1 MIRRILLL
9 LTLATM
15 LLSQASHAAV
25 PINRVTTGN
34 CPNGRTWV
42 SNIEYESTTGD
53 IICISGIRCDGSTYT
68 NCPSGG
74 KTGPQGS
81 STTIDNGNLVVVI
94 TGGSARVT
102 VHRASDGHQVHDFGT
117 VSGSASVPTSSIGS
131 GNFTVAAR
139 DPSTDMVADANMITI
154 P

>member
-1 MIRRILLL
+1 MSRFLVVLV
-9 LTLATM
+9 LATVTGVTSS
-15 LLSQASHAAV
+15 LFAV
-25 PINRVTTGN
+25 PINRVTTGP
-34 CPNGRTWV
+34 CSNGRTWI

-53 IICISGIRCDGSTYT
+53 IICISGTRCDGSTYS

-74 KTGPQGS
+74 PTGPQGS
-81 STTIDNGNLVVVI
+81 TSTIDNGNLVVTV
-94 TGGSARVT
+94 TNGLGRVT

-131 GNFTVAAR
+131 GNYTIVVR
-139 DPSTDMVADANMITI
+139 DPSSETAAHATVTTI